1 MLAIAISITLAGKSN
16 LAIGLV
22 IGGVLLLRALFIRVF
37 SNSDR

>member
-1 MLAIAISITLAGKSN
+1 MLAIAITLAGKSN